1 MMCNY
6 INVLISINQLT
17 INIIKTPFILLNH
30 FIKLLHKLLRKNNKK
45 KRKSPEYI
53 STQSP

>member
-30 FIKLLHKLLRKNNKK
+30 FIKLLHKLLTKNNKK

-53 STQSP
+53 STQFP